1 MLIEQIIEFEL
12 KGAWAPCCT
21 YILKT
26 GYFHDKTTIFK
37 GKSSSALF
45 HAKNV
50 AESKYLNFLD
60 LGQVTK
66 LNPKMQDF
74 RRVLDFT

>member
-1 MLIEQIIEFEL
+1 M
-12 KGAWAPCCT
+12 APGRT
-21 YILKT
+21 YIPKT
-26 GYFHDKTTIFK
+26 GYFHDKTKIVK

-50 AESKYLNFLD
+50 EESKYLNFLD
-60 LGQVTK
+60 LGEVTK

-74 RRVLDFT
+74 QRVLDFT

>member
-1 MLIEQIIEFEL
+1 M
-12 KGAWAPCCT
+12 APGRT
-21 YILKT
+21 YIPKT
-26 GYFHDKTTIFK
+26 GYFDGKTKIVK

-50 AESKYLNFLD
+50 AESKYPNFLD

-74 RRVLDFT
+74 KRVLDFT